1 MSGSSDSPRY
11 PLKRCPI
18 IDDGTFIN
26 FLIWDSN
33 AGKLACYT
41 YTETFLQTKVYYCNL
56 KFPGTRFLV
65 LKIRISPYSTIFR

>member
-18 IDDGTFIN
+18 IDDGKFFN

-41 YTETFLQTKVYYCNL
+41 YTPKRSYKRKYIIATSS
-56 KFPGTRFLV
+56 FPAHGF
-65 LKIRISPYSTIFR
+65 